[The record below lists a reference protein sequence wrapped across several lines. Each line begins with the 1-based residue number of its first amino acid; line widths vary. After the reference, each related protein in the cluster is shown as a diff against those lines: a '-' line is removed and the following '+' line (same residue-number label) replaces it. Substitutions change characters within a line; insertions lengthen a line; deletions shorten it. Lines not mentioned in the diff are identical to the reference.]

1 MKKIHYSILIC
12 VATTLTFFS
21 INGLACNAFSLYM
34 PYVLKAYDI
43 TNTQSSSIL
52 LTRSLFGFLSTA
64 VSGWYYR
71 TFSLRTG
78 MMAAGAMT
86 TLGFIVYALAPN
98 YALILCGS
106 ALTGIGYG
114 LGATLPISMML
125 NRWFRKDRNIALSV
139 STMGSTFAMVGIPSL
154 ITWSVETNGLHV
166 TFLAQAIVIGI
177 TVLICFLIFR
187 SDPSEL
193 GLTAYGADSSE
204 TPAETAVS
212 VRTGSRNIT
221 RKDWCWLIP
230 ALLFLGAVANPGYN
244 HLSVFLTGEGF
255 RPETIAIAFSIGSIC
270 ASAGKL
276 LFGWIAD
283 RFSTYYCN
291 YIYGSLAIAGLA
303 VLCISRSAAGLYL
316 GMAAFVIGISIAMTG
331 PAAWSGDLSEPEQF
345 DRTIQRFQKMYTL
358 GSLIFTL
365 MPGMIADRCGS
376 SYLPAYWI
384 FLAFTVYLIAAI
396 QRQYIKIR

>member
-1 MKKIHYSILIC
+1 M
-12 VATTLTFFS
+12 
-21 INGLACNAFSLYM
+21 
-34 PYVLKAYDI
+34 
-43 TNTQSSSIL
+43 
-52 LTRSLFGFLSTA
+52 TRPDF
-64 VSGWYYR
+64 
-71 TFSLRTG
+71 
-78 MMAAGAMT
+78 
-86 TLGFIVYALAPN
+86 
-98 YALILCGS
+98 
-106 ALTGIGYG
+106 
-114 LGATLPISMML
+114 
-125 NRWFRKDRNIALSV
+125 D
-139 STMGSTFAMVGIPSL
+139 
-154 ITWSVETNGLHV
+154 
-166 TFLAQAIVIGI
+166 
-177 TVLICFLIFR
+177 
-187 SDPSEL
+187 
-193 GLTAYGADSSE
+193 
-204 TPAETAVS
+204 
-212 VRTGSRNIT
+212 
-221 RKDWCWLIP
+221 
-230 ALLFLGAVANPGYN
+230 
-244 HLSVFLTGEGF
+244 
-255 RPETIAIAFSIGSIC
+255 IAFSIGSIC

-365 MPGMIADRCGS
+365 MPGMIADRCGG